1 MSAARPSIGTIG
13 AIEDEGEPAGAVITG
28 SVDASVVGAGVVVTG
43 VVDADVVVT
52 DVVVTGSVVAGV
64 GVIAGVEVTTDS
76 SAEPQAAKK
85 TVALTTAAR

>member
-1 MSAARPSIGTIG
+1 MSAARPSIGIIG

-28 SVDASVVGAGVVVTG
+28 SIVAGVVA
-43 VVDADVVVT
+43 ADVVVT

-76 SAEPQAAKK
+76 SAEPQAVKK